1 VVAPYPLG
9 ICWDGNVR
17 KKVKM
22 SIVHWEVGNLKGNGM
37 PVVDWVAEA
46 WVKGQNKKWG
56 TGSHWAVPCNTS
68 GSVVQL
74 KHKERKDVE

>member
-1 VVAPYPLG
+1 VASSYSLG
-9 ICWDGNVR
+9 ILRDGCM
-17 KKVKM
+17 KKKAKM
-22 SIVHWEVGNLKGNGM
+22 CIVHWEVENLKGNGM
-37 PVVDWVAEA
+37 PVVDWVAHA

-56 TGSHWAVPCNTS
+56 SGSHWSVPCNPS